1 MDGLIA
7 KRWAAQMRAHE
18 CGFCEIYSVSL
29 CEILRNV
36 KSARPM
42 RNFAR
47 FNGNAK
53 TAVTKITYLYNSNV
67 KSSQDEIT
75 CFGNVKLLIPIT
87 FPPWAQ
93 LFEGRLALNPG
104 LNLTRVSIS
113 FVQKHFL
120 G

>member
-1 MDGLIA
+1 MMKKIENRFSILLDVDGFIA

-18 CGFCEIYSVSL
+18 CGFCEIHSVSL

-75 CFGNVKLLIPIT
+75 CFRIL
-87 FPPWAQ
+87 
-93 LFEGRLALNPG
+93 
-104 LNLTRVSIS
+104 
-113 FVQKHFL
+113 
-120 G
+120 